1 MLSLRARHSLGGG
14 IGVGLALVGVFL
26 AGCAGPP
33 ADEPLPTDG
42 PNQVVLKVP
51 GMT

>member
-1 MLSLRARHSLGGG
+1 MSLYVRSSLRGG
-14 IGVGLALVGVFL
+14 IGVGLALVGLVF
-26 AGCAGPP
+26 AGCAGPST
-33 ADEPLPTDG
+33 DEPLPTDG